1 MRSRNRKVK
10 KQGAR
15 LGSVGN
21 YAERVSCGR
30 CVGYGSCAGLLL
42 LAFLLMN
49 PVAGNEAQAL
59 EEGDYDDQ
67 IVATADSGVT
77 ISFTPSSGSASLTP
91 TTSDGASAKIN
102 VSANVK
108 IASTGGYTIYL
119 GGKNAALTGEKT
131 GEVISAMSGSK
142 TFANLDTN
150 TWGYVVA
157 EGSSVSDGA
166 TYSALPQGQGVSLES
181 RNGNQ
186 TNIDKTYA
194 ISFATKIGNN
204 KPADVYSNQVT
215 LSVTST
221 PWQITQLSNINEM
234 QSMTTKIC
242 EGSAIGDTKQLKDTR
257 DGKYYWVSKLADGK
271 CWMTQNLDLDLS
283 TSIALTPTTSDVS
296 SNWTPEY
303 STVMSVTSSTL
314 LADNVGQRS
323 WSLGDYYIKTPNGTT
338 SCGTGRSSLAN
349 CTAYFTALTTPT
361 SANGDVNAHY
371 AAGSYYQWNTA
382 TAGTGGTITG
392 GEAVSSICPKGW
404 RLPTSSSTGEF
415 QALIAKYSAT
425 TTNTLV
431 SAPLYFVRGGM
442 VWRDSYLFS
451 HAGNNGYYWSSSP
464 DANGADAYTFFF
476 SDTSNIS
483 PSTSNHR
490 YFGFSV
496 RCIAR

>member
-181 RNGNQ
+181 KSGNQ
-186 TNIDKTYA
+186 SNIDKTYA

-303 STVMSVTSSTL
+303 STAMSVTSSTL

-323 WSLGDYYIKTPNGTT
+323 WGLGDYYIKTPNGTT

-371 AAGSYYQWNTA
+371 AAGNYYQWNTA
-382 TAGTGGTITG
+382 TAGT
-392 GEAVSSICPKGW
+392 
-404 RLPTSSSTGEF
+404 
-415 QALIAKYSAT
+415 
-425 TTNTLV
+425 
-431 SAPLYFVRGGM
+431 
-442 VWRDSYLFS
+442 
-451 HAGNNGYYWSSSP
+451 
-464 DANGADAYTFFF
+464 
-476 SDTSNIS
+476 
-483 PSTSNHR
+483 
-490 YFGFSV
+490 
-496 RCIAR
+496 